1 VPVEVSLDLGVH
13 PVEAEG
19 RVERRSKPGELDDVL
34 DAGSFGRVDERALR
48 IRQLGVRSGDHQHV
62 VDAVQGGSKRLLTE
76 HVAFDDLDGRRCAE
90 ARRLRGASDQRSH
103 RLAPA
108 DELSDRGRPVQAR
121 SSCDKDHL
129 ITFSLTFPVNRSQ
142 KAG

>member
-1 VPVEVSLDLGVH
+1 MVFSKLDCQPRWRERLSELAIPALVIHGRRDPFFPVGNGKALAREI
-13 PVEAEG
+13 P
-19 RVERRSKPGELDDVL
+19 DVI
-34 DAGSFGRVDERALR
+34 D
-48 IRQLGVRSGDHQHV
+48 
-62 VDAVQGGSKRLLTE
+62 VQGGSKRLLTE
-76 HVAFDDLDGRRCAE
+76 HVAFDDFDGRRCAE